1 MSELLASHNQ
11 SVRGSSNHP
20 FKNKIEPD
28 NVETAS
34 LASTSS
40 GEFSFLAPIEPPLR
54 RLSVSLGLQTKGENE
69 DLDES
74 SLFSHMVLPI
84 ENYEVTTILSPSQ
97 KEFCRRRC
105 KNENGDDLP
114 ILQPNS
120 TKVLVDP
127 VAAVLDIIDQNEEV
141 RNMARWCSVK
151 NFKNCGA
158 GRNKVYYFFTI
169 RSFTVHNK
177 GIDLNVK
184 TYMDRLHL

>member
-141 RNMARWCSVK
+141 RK
-151 NFKNCGA
+151 NLNCGA

-184 TYMDRLHL
+184 IHMDRLHL

>member
-11 SVRGSSNHP
+11 SVRGSNHP

-74 SLFSHMVLPI
+74 IMNKVESQVRKIINSIPFRQRLWESFPTKAVGTLSNSLSRNISVVWTSALPLASI
-84 ENYEVTTILSPSQ
+84 MRSILSS
-97 KEFCRRRC
+97 
-105 KNENGDDLP
+105 
-114 ILQPNS
+114 
-120 TKVLVDP
+120 
-127 VAAVLDIIDQNEEV
+127 
-141 RNMARWCSVK
+141 
-151 NFKNCGA
+151 NF
-158 GRNKVYYFFTI
+158 
-169 RSFTVHNK
+169 
-177 GIDLNVK
+177 
-184 TYMDRLHL
+184 DRKA